1 MRPRTPLATP
11 VSRRS
16 FIRTS
21 AALGGG
27 LVVGF
32 YVPGAG
38 KRLFAQAG
46 AQKPLPNPN
55 SFLKIGSDES
65 VTVFLA
71 HSEMGQGI
79 WTTLP
84 MLINEELGA
93 DWSRIRVEHAPAAPA
108 YAHALFGIQMTGGSS
123 TTYSEM
129 DRYRQAGAGA
139 RMLLVAA
146 AAKRWGVSEDSCTV
160 ENGWVVSGANKLSFG
175 SLADEAAALPPPAS
189 VTLKDPS
196 RWTVI
201 GKDTRRLDTP
211 EKISGKAV
219 FGLDV
224 KIPDLATA
232 VVARPPV
239 FGGTLKGFDDN
250 KAKAVPG
257 VRAVFAV
264 PSGVAVVA
272 DDFWS
277 AKKGRDALTLD
288 WEKGPNAA
296 LDTAKLRE
304 EFLALSGTPGR
315 TAKTEGD
322 AAAALGRAA
331 KTVTA
336 SYTVPYLAHAPMEPL
351 NCTVRKTLG
360 GCEIWTGTQFQ
371 TMDQGI
377 ASKILGIDPK
387 NVLIH
392 TTFLGGG
399 FGRRA
404 NPTSDFV
411 AEAVHV
417 AKGFDRP
424 VKVVWTRDDDIR
436 GGFYRSMAV
445 HRVEGALDAEGRP
458 AAWRQRIVA
467 QSIMR
472 GTPFEAM
479 LMKDGIDE
487 TSVEGAADS
496 PYVLAIPNHRVELHT
511 ATTGVPVLWWRS
523 VGHSHTAFAVES
535 FLDELAHAAGKDPL
549 EFRLALLVKAPRLKA
564 ALQLA
569 AEKAGWGKPLPKGHG
584 LGLAV
589 HESFQSI
596 VAQVAEVTVE
606 KGRIRVPRV
615 VCAVDC
621 GTAVNPLAVRA
632 QMESAI
638 AFGLSAALKGRLTL
652 KEGRVVESN
661 FHDYEVLRMSE
672 MPHVEVH
679 ILDSHEKTGG
689 VGEPGT
695 PPIAPAVA
703 NALFAAT
710 GKRLRDLPLRLA

>member
-1 MRPRTPLATP
+1 MRARSALATP

-16 FIRTS
+16 FLRTS
-21 AALGGG
+21 ARLGGG

-38 KRLFAQAG
+38 KRLFAQA
-46 AQKPLPNPN
+46 ATPKPLPNPN
-55 SFLKIGSDES
+55 SFLRIGSDES
-65 VTVFLA
+65 VTVLLA

-108 YAHALFGIQMTGGSS
+108 YAHALFGMQMTGGSS

-129 DRYRQAGAGA
+129 DRYRQAGAAA
-139 RMLLVAA
+139 RMLLVSA
-146 AAKRWGVSEDSCTV
+146 AAKRWGVAEDSCRV
-160 ENGWVVSGANKLSFG
+160 ENGWVTSGANRLSFG
-175 SLADEAAALPPPAS
+175 ALAQEAAALPAPTS

-196 RWTVI
+196 KWTVI

-224 KIPDLATA
+224 KLPDLATA
-232 VVARPPV
+232 VVARSPV
-239 FGGTLKGFDDN
+239 FGGTLKGFDDS

-277 AKKGRDALTLD
+277 AKKGRDALTVD
-288 WEKGPNAA
+288 WDKGPNAGLESA
-296 LDTAKLRE
+296 TLLE
-304 EFLALSGTPGR
+304 EYLALSKTPGK

-322 AAAALGRAA
+322 VDAALSRAA
-331 KTVTA
+331 KRVTA
-336 SYTVPYLAHAPMEPL
+336 TYTVPYLAHAPMEPL
-351 NCTVRKTLG
+351 NCTVKKTPG

-371 TMDQGI
+371 TVDQG
-377 ASKILGIDPK
+377 ATSKILGIEPK

-411 AEAVHV
+411 SEAVHI

-424 VKVVWTRDDDIR
+424 VKLVWTRDDDIR
-436 GGFYRSMAV
+436 GGYYRPMAV
-445 HRVEGALDAEGRP
+445 HRIEGALDTSGTP
-458 AAWRQRIVA
+458 VAWRQRIVST
-467 QSIMR
+467 SILE

-479 LMKDGIDE
+479 MVKNGIDE
-487 TSVEGAADS
+487 TSVEGASDS
-496 PYVLAIPNHRVELHT
+496 PYVLAIPSHLVELH
-511 ATTGVPVLWWRS
+511 APKKRVPVLWWRS
-523 VGHSHTAFAVES
+523 VGHSHSAFAVES
-535 FLDELAHAAGKDPL
+535 FLDEMAHAARKDPL
-549 EFRLALLVKAPRLKA
+549 AFRLALLSKAPRLQA
-564 ALQLA
+564 ALKLA
-569 AEKAGWGKPLPKGHG
+569 AEKAGWGRPLPKGHG

-596 VAQVAEVTVE
+596 VAEVAEVTVE

-638 AFGLSAALKGRLTL
+638 AFGLGAALKSRLTL

-661 FHDYEVLRMSE
+661 FHDYDVLRMSE

-679 ILDSHEKTGG
+679 ILESHEKTGG

>member
-1 MRPRTPLATP
+1 MRARSPLATP

-46 AQKPLPNPN
+46 APKPLPNPN
-55 SFLKIGSDES
+55 SFLRIGSDES
-65 VTVFLA
+65 VTVLLA

-108 YAHALFGIQMTGGSS
+108 YAHALFGMQMTGGSS

-129 DRYRQAGAGA
+129 DRYRQAGAAA
-139 RMLLVAA
+139 RTLLVAA
-146 AAKRWGVSEDSCTV
+146 AAKRWGVSEDSCRV
-160 ENGWVVSGANKLSFG
+160 ENGWVASGANRLSFG
-175 SLADEAAALPPPAS
+175 ALAEEAAALPAPAS

-196 RWTVI
+196 RWTLI

-211 EKISGKAV
+211 EKVTGKAV

-224 KIPDLATA
+224 KLPDLATA

-239 FGGTLKGFDDN
+239 FGGTMKGFDDS
-250 KAKAVPG
+250 KAKSVPG

-277 AKKGRDALTLD
+277 AKKGRDALTVD

-296 LDTAKLRE
+296 LESSKLLE
-304 EFLALSGTPGR
+304 EYLALSKTPGS
-315 TAKTEGD
+315 TAKAEGD
-322 AAAALGRAA
+322 VAAALSRAA
-331 KTVTA
+331 KTVAAT
-336 SYTVPYLAHAPMEPL
+336 YTVPYLAHAPMEPL
-351 NCTVRKTLG
+351 NCTVRKTPG

-377 ASKILGIDPK
+377 ASKILGVEPK

-436 GGFYRSMAV
+436 GGYYRPMAV
-445 HRVEGALDAEGRP
+445 HRIEGALDAGGKP
-458 AAWRQRIVA
+458 TAWRQRIVSS
-467 QSIMR
+467 SILE
-472 GTPFEAM
+472 GTPFAAM
-479 LMKDGIDE
+479 MVKNGIDE
-487 TSVEGAADS
+487 TSVEGASDS
-496 PYVLAIPNHRVELHT
+496 PYVLAIPSHLVELHT
-511 ATTGVPVLWWRS
+511 AKKTVPVLWWRS

-535 FLDELAHAAGKDPL
+535 FLDEMAHAAGKDPL
-549 EFRLALLVKAPRLKA
+549 AFRLALLSKAPRLHATLK
-564 ALQLA
+564 LA
-569 AEKAGWGKPLPKGHG
+569 AEKAGWGKPLAKGHG

-596 VAQVAEVTVE
+596 VAQVAEVMVE

-638 AFGLSAALKGRLTL
+638 AFGLGAALKSRLTL

-679 ILDSHEKTGG
+679 ILESREKIGG

>member
-1 MRPRTPLATP
+1 MRARSPLATP

-21 AALGGG
+21 AAVGGG

-38 KRLFAQAG
+38 KRLFAQA
-46 AQKPLPNPN
+46 AAPKPLPNPN
-55 SFLKIGSDES
+55 SFLRIGSDES
-65 VTVFLA
+65 VTVLLA

-108 YAHALFGIQMTGGSS
+108 YAHALFGMQMTGGSS

-129 DRYRQAGAGA
+129 DRYRQAGAAA
-139 RMLLVAA
+139 RMLLVSA
-146 AAKRWGVSEDSCTV
+146 AAKRWGVAEDSCRV
-160 ENGWVVSGANKLSFG
+160 ENGWVTSGANRLSFG
-175 SLADEAAALPPPAS
+175 ALAQEAAALPAPTS

-196 RWTVI
+196 KWTVI

-224 KIPDLATA
+224 KLPDLATA
-232 VVARPPV
+232 VVARSPV
-239 FGGTLKGFDDN
+239 FGGTLKGFDDS

-277 AKKGRDALTLD
+277 AKKGRDALTVD
-288 WEKGPNAA
+288 WDKGPNAGLESA
-296 LDTAKLRE
+296 TLLE
-304 EFLALSGTPGR
+304 EYLALSKTPGK

-322 AAAALGRAA
+322 VDAALSRAA
-331 KTVTA
+331 KRVTA
-336 SYTVPYLAHAPMEPL
+336 TYTVPYLAHAPMEPL
-351 NCTVRKTLG
+351 NCTVKKTPG

-371 TMDQGI
+371 TVDQG
-377 ASKILGIDPK
+377 ATSKILGIEPK

-411 AEAVHV
+411 SEAVHI

-424 VKVVWTRDDDIR
+424 VKLVWTRDDDIR
-436 GGFYRSMAV
+436 GGYYRPMAV
-445 HRVEGALDAEGRP
+445 HRIEGALDTSGTP
-458 AAWRQRIVA
+458 VAWRQRIVST
-467 QSIMR
+467 SILE

-479 LMKDGIDE
+479 MVKNGIDE
-487 TSVEGAADS
+487 TSVEGASDS
-496 PYVLAIPNHRVELHT
+496 PYVLAIPSHLVELH
-511 ATTGVPVLWWRS
+511 APKKRVPVLWWRS
-523 VGHSHTAFAVES
+523 VGHSHSAFAVES
-535 FLDELAHAAGKDPL
+535 FLDEMAHAARKDPL
-549 EFRLALLVKAPRLKA
+549 AFRLALLSKAPRLHA
-564 ALQLA
+564 ALKLA
-569 AEKAGWGKPLPKGHG
+569 AEKAGWGRPLPKGHG

-596 VAQVAEVTVE
+596 VAEVAEVTVE

-638 AFGLSAALKGRLTL
+638 AFGLGAALKSRLTL

-661 FHDYEVLRMSE
+661 FHDYDVLRMSE

-679 ILDSHEKTGG
+679 ILESHEKTGG

>member
-146 AAKRWGVSEDSCTV
+146 AAERWGVSEDSCTVENGWGVRGAHKLSVGSLADAAAAKRWGVSEDSCTV
-160 ENGWVVSGANKLSFG
+160 EKGWVVSGANKLSFG

-224 KIPDLATA
+224 KIPDLATV

-239 FGGTLKGFDDN
+239 FGGTLKSFDDR

-257 VRAVFAV
+257 VRAVYAV

-272 DDFWS
+272 DNFWS
-277 AKKGRDALTLD
+277 AKKGRDALTID
-288 WEKGPNAA
+288 WEKGPHAA
-296 LDTAKLRE
+296 LDTVKLRE
-304 EFLALSGTPGR
+304 EFIALAKTPGLV
-315 TAKTEGD
+315 AKTEGD
-322 AAAALGRAA
+322 AAAALGRGA

-336 SYTVPYLAHAPMEPL
+336 TYTVPYLAHAPMEPL
-351 NCTVRKTLG
+351 NCTVKRTAG

-371 TMDQGI
+371 TIDQ
-377 ASKILGIDPK
+377 AVAAKILGIEPK

-392 TTFLGGG
+392 TTFIGGG
-399 FGRRA
+399 FGA
-404 NPTSDFV
+404 
-411 AEAVHV
+411 
-417 AKGFDRP
+417 
-424 VKVVWTRDDDIR
+424 R
-436 GGFYRSMAV
+436 G
-445 HRVEGALDAEGRP
+445 HP
-458 AAWRQRIVA
+458 
-467 QSIMR
+467 
-472 GTPFEAM
+472 
-479 LMKDGIDE
+479 
-487 TSVEGAADS
+487 
-496 PYVLAIPNHRVELHT
+496 
-511 ATTGVPVLWWRS
+511 
-523 VGHSHTAFAVES
+523 
-535 FLDELAHAAGKDPL
+535 
-549 EFRLALLVKAPRLKA
+549 
-564 ALQLA
+564 
-569 AEKAGWGKPLPKGHG
+569 
-584 LGLAV
+584 
-589 HESFQSI
+589 
-596 VAQVAEVTVE
+596 
-606 KGRIRVPRV
+606 
-615 VCAVDC
+615 
-621 GTAVNPLAVRA
+621 
-632 QMESAI
+632 
-638 AFGLSAALKGRLTL
+638 
-652 KEGRVVESN
+652 
-661 FHDYEVLRMSE
+661 
-672 MPHVEVH
+672 
-679 ILDSHEKTGG
+679 
-689 VGEPGT
+689 
-695 PPIAPAVA
+695 
-703 NALFAAT
+703 
-710 GKRLRDLPLRLA
+710 